1 MSFYI
6 KIKLILSSLLKYILF
21 HEYAREQQ
29 WQLNSSTEARRGR
42 WRTPSIMSLPGSV
55 YSSYER
61 VAITLPLA
69 VPLSLG
75 HRRSKWQAVG
85 SLEENKTRTQVIHS
99 FIIRP
104 WQGSDS
110 VVLAWDISSILLASS
125 TCLLPRMEGIIR
137 SKIFAHLQQLNH
149 STFDWVFK
157 RFIGSDAYWV
167 QRERC
172 AEIWGFWSQIQ
183 VMYKEKSFST
193 MAASRALHLLKMAFM
208 LLLHVVKSQIL

>member
-1 MSFYI
+1 MAAQLFYRGTERKVKNIINYEFAQLCIFKLWTGSHNFTTCSSFFAGSPKKQMAGSREPGGKQDQDTGDI
-6 KIKLILSSLLKYILF
+6 FFHSTSLTKF
-21 HEYAREQQ
+21 RFC
-29 WQLNSSTEARRGR
+29 GF
-42 WRTPSIMSLPGSV
+42 
-55 YSSYER
+55 R
-61 VAITLPLA
+61 V
-69 VPLSLG
+69 G
-75 HRRSKWQAVG
+75 H
-85 SLEENKTRTQVIHS
+85 L
-99 FIIRP
+99 
-104 WQGSDS
+104 
-110 VVLAWDISSILLASS
+110 SSILLFASS
-125 TCLLPRMEGIIR
+125 TCLLPPIEGIIR
-137 SKIFAHLQQLNH
+137 IKDFCTPATQLNH